1 MHGTLAR
8 AVLKH
13 WAVLVSWWGK
23 IYLVEWIPYSSQD
36 QNPIYLHRWI
46 YCQTPVIFSFQ
57 INMYLMDKH
66 VQIILKYSCERYPK
80 FISYVGHL
88 NFKLWNWQAYFF
100 FLQISQEKPLG
111 FLSFWL
117 GYPIQVQ
124 NYVKKFIPFEWHDWR
139 NLPEEIQAV
148 GIGERRVKGTLLW
161 KEKALMKMKG
171 SSCSCCFMR
180 SFYNKMR

>member
-1 MHGTLAR
+1 MSSWKNASNFLKISCNVSHKHQIRISTLHQLMHGTLAR

-80 FISYVGHL
+80 FISYVGLL

-100 FLQISQEKPLG
+100 FSK
-111 FLSFWL
+111 FLRKSPW
-117 GYPIQVQ
+117 
-124 NYVKKFIPFEWHDWR
+124 D
-139 NLPEEIQAV
+139 
-148 GIGERRVKGTLLW
+148 
-161 KEKALMKMKG
+161 
-171 SSCSCCFMR
+171 
-180 SFYNKMR
+180 FYHSD